1 MKIPFVD
8 LAAQYAEHRADIDA
22 AIAAVIAETAFIG
35 TRGNRFVRTFE
46 EGFAAFAGAEHCIGC
61 ANGTDALEIL
71 LKAGGIGPGDEV
83 IVPALSWIAT
93 SEAASNIGAR
103 PVFVDVDPLTHTLDP
118 KLIEAA
124 LSERTRAIIP
134 VHLYGLPADMD
145 AILAIARRHGLFV
158 LEDCAQAHGALYKGK
173 PVGTIGDAG
182 SFSFFPGKNLGAY
195 GDAGGM
201 ITDDAELAERARRIG
216 QHGQS
221 ERKFEHAVEGR
232 NSRLDGLQAAIL
244 SVKLKHLPAWT
255 AGRIRIAGRYRELLA
270 DLPLVLPAASESRQH
285 VYHLFAT
292 RTDNRDGIRTT
303 LAAAGIATGQQYP
316 IALPLLE
323 AYAEGGHRAADFP
336 HAHAMTREVLTLP
349 IYPEIGEEQLSYIQD
364 RLAAALSGEAAVEGQ

>member
-8 LAAQYAEHRADIDA
+8 LGAQYVDHRDEFDA
-22 AIAAVIAETAFIG
+22 AIADVIAETAFIG
-35 TRGNRFVRTFE
+35 TGANRFVRAFE
-46 EGFAAFAGAEHCIGC
+46 EEFAAYTGVDHCIGC

-83 IVPALSWIAT
+83 VVPALSWIAT
-93 SEAASNIGAR
+93 SEAASNIGAT
-103 PVFVDVDPLTHTLDP
+103 PVFVDVDPVTHTIDP
-118 KLIEAA
+118 SGIEAVI
-124 LSERTRAIIP
+124 SERTRAVVP

-145 AILAIARRHGLFV
+145 AIIEIARAHDLFV
-158 LEDCAQAHGALYKGK
+158 LEDCAQAHGARHRGRT
-173 PVGTIGDAG
+173 VGTIGHAG

-201 ITDDAELAERARRIG
+201 ITNDPDLAARARMIS

-221 ERKFEHAVEGR
+221 KKKFEHEIEGR

-244 SVKLKHLPAWT
+244 SVKLRRLEGWT
-255 AGRIRIAGRYRELLA
+255 EDRIRIADRYRELLA
-270 DLPLVLPAASESRQH
+270 DLPLTLPTCPEGRRH

-292 RTDNRDGIRTT
+292 RIGQRDDVRAALDADGIS
-303 LAAAGIATGQQYP
+303 TGQQYP

-323 AYAEGGHRAADFP
+323 AYAARGHSIAHFP
-336 HAHAMTREVLTLP
+336 NAHAMTQSVMTLP
-349 IYPEIGEEQLSYIQD
+349 IYPEITEEQVVFVRD
-364 RLAAALSGEAAVEGQ
+364 RLAEALTG